1 LTLFETRD
9 ITEASKITVVIKAGH
24 TMAGVP
30 IRRLETRAEVSVEEA
45 MKVFWNS
52 EEFIS
57 RTFKL
62 DLASFY

>member
-1 LTLFETRD
+1 LTLFDTRD
-9 ITEASKITVVIKAGH
+9 ITEASKVTVIIKAGH
-24 TMAGVP
+24 KMAGVP
-30 IRRLETRAEVSVEEA
+30 IRRLEARAEVSVEEA